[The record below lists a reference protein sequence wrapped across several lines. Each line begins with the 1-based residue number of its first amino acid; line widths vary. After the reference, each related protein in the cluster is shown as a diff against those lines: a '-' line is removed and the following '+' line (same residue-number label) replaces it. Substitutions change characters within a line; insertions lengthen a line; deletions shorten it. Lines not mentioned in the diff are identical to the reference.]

1 MKARKSAY
9 AYPIANG
16 SYCVQLIET
25 EPKVVHVIQEKQ
37 ETNTTL
43 RRNLNLCQRIN
54 NTKSSNMIRVNNTK
68 SSSMLRIN
76 NTTKPAQ
83 QLQLKLKPAG
93 IGSYGRVYFAI
104 LDNEKHVSVKKLDA
118 SEDGSNDIQIEA

>member
-9 AYPIANG
+9 AYLIANG

-25 EPKVVHVIQEKQ
+25 EPKVVHVIQENQ

-54 NTKSSNMIRVNNTK
+54 NTKSSNMLRINNTK

-76 NTTKPAQ
+76 NTTEPAQ
-83 QLQLKLKPAG
+83 QAPTQAKTCWD
-93 IGSYGRVYFAI
+93 RVI
-104 LDNEKHVSVKKLDA
+104 WKGVLCNSR
-118 SEDGSNDIQIEA
+118 Q